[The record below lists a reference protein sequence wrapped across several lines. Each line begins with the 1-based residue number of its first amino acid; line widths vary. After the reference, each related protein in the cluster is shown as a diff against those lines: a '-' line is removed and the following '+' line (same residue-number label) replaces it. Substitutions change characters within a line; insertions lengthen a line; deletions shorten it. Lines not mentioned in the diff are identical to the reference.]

1 MSSSSLIKTRT
12 FYVAILI
19 VLVII
24 TGLFQAV
31 RQARD
36 LVPLAATTT
45 GMRRKEEGGVGVQ
58 EEQHEQLSGAYDDT
72 PRRSTLKIAILLS
85 YVPSG
90 MWGNQRRM
98 DETMLDMVVNKAC
111 YAKIW
116 GYDLIFNTTD
126 YFGDTYTMAMARRT
140 RRTNKTS
147 STTTATSKPH
157 WLEWG
162 AWNRVPHMQS
172 LFDDYAYDWVFYAD
186 LDLIIRDQFLPLESF
201 IYELEAYHKT
211 AASVIVGVDAPGT
224 TNYPFSSF
232 ALLMKN
238 VNFSHRVLY
247 HWMEAAY
254 GLCPNG
260 NFPDS
265 QPGKYRWEDSDQPGL
280 WYALMKAHNELQ
292 PDNTDTSLGEC
303 DNATG
308 LLAGAA
314 PYAYLDKFQKYFEH
328 YPVVKGTRGQN
339 LANVPNDQPLLFSV
353 ISNKDSA
360 AQQHNNRPLA
370 VQGQNKNNFAFAY
383 AFALHTKNKVSHWYG
398 DMPLQLQQCKEH
410 LGCYANYTHDGK
422 LQVGCYGVSYL

>member
-1 MSSSSLIKTRT
+1 MSPPSLIKSRN

-19 VLVII
+19 VVVI
-24 TGLFQAV
+24 TSDLFQAV

-36 LVPLAATTT
+36 MVPLAATTT
-45 GMRRKEEGGVGVQ
+45 GMRRKEEGGGVGAPQ
-58 EEQHEQLSGAYDDT
+58 EQHEPISGAYDDT
-72 PRRSTLKIAILLS
+72 TRRRNKIAILLS

-90 MWGNQRRM
+90 MWGDQRRM
-98 DETMLDMVVNKAC
+98 DDNNLDMVVNKAC

-126 YFGDTYTMAMARRT
+126 YFGSTDTIAMARRT
-140 RRTNKTS
+140 SRTNENS
-147 STTTATSKPH
+147 STTTTTTSKPN

-162 AWNRVPHMQS
+162 AWNRVPHMLS
-172 LFDDYAYDWVFYAD
+172 LLEDHAYDWVFYAD
-186 LDLIIRDQFLPLESF
+186 LDLIIRDHFLPLESY
-201 IYELEAYHKT
+201 IHELEAYRKT
-211 AASVIVGVDAPGT
+211 AASVILGVDAPGT

-238 VNFSHRVLY
+238 ANFSHRVLH

-292 PDNTDTSLGEC
+292 LDTDASVGEC

-314 PYAYLDKFQKYFEH
+314 PYAYYDKFQKYFEH
-328 YPVVKGTRGQN
+328 YAVVKGTSGQN

-353 ISNKDSA
+353 INNKDSS

-370 VQGQNKNNFAFAY
+370 VEGNNKNSFSFAY
-383 AFALHTKNKVSHWYG
+383 AFALHTKSKASTWYG
-398 DMPLQLQQCKEH
+398 GMPLQLQQCKQH
-410 LGCYANYTHDGK
+410 LGCYANYTHKGK
-422 LQVGCYGVSYL
+422 LQVGCNGVSYL